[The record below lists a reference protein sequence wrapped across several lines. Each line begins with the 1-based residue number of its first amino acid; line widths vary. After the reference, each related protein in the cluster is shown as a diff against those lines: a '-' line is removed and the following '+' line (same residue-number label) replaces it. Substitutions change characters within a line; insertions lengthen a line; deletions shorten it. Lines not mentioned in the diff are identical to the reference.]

1 MGQIETLLR
10 FFGMILLRFFGM
22 ILVEKLQ
29 KSLVLFKVQRKDL

>member
-1 MGQIETLLR
+1 MGQIETLLC

-29 KSLVLFKVQRKDL
+29 KSFVLFKIQRKDL